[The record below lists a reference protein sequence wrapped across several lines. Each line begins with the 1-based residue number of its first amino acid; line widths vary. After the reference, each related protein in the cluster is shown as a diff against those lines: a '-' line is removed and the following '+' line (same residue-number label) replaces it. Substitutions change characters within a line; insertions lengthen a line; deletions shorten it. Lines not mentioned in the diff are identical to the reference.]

1 MPFQDYYL
9 MYLFCFLR
17 VGSEFDW
24 TLICLSESVNEMMST
39 KLGGGRLTQT
49 TTVRF
54 WSNDP
59 VYRLSLIFDF

>member
-1 MPFQDYYL
+1 MPFQDYHL

-24 TLICLSESVNEMMST
+24 TLICSSESINEMMST

-49 TTVRF
+49 TTVHF
-54 WSNDP
+54 WLSDP
-59 VYRLSLIFDF
+59 VYRLSLMFDF